1 MQPFFLHTARRDWRA
16 LSCFFLATLAMAA
29 EGAPLNAW
37 TPAQAEA
44 AGVRTL
50 TLAAAP
56 VQPSAGLVLQ
66 GQVELPPQARDDLRQ
81 GRRAVLAWRDQT
93 VRVVNLP
100 AISRSAATSEPLLV
114 VLVQAP
120 GDLAAPIGIA
130 IRSLCDWLP
139 AHTAR
144 RSGMR
149 MGAMGELGLINAK
162 GAVADHANLVVVD
175 LAQMA
180 YLLG

>member
-1 MQPFFLHTARRDWRA
+1 MFDADQRYASPVD
-16 LSCFFLATLAMAA
+16 
-29 EGAPLNAW
+29 GIV
-37 TPAQAEA
+37 
-44 AGVRTL
+44 GV
-50 TLAAAP
+50 
-56 VQPSAGLVLQ
+56 
-66 GQVELPPQARDDLRQ
+66 VELPPQARDDLRE

-100 AISRSAATSEPLLV
+100 AIARSAATSEPLLV

>member
-1 MQPFFLHTARRDWRA
+1 M
-16 LSCFFLATLAMAA
+16 
-29 EGAPLNAW
+29 
-37 TPAQAEA
+37 
-44 AGVRTL
+44 
-50 TLAAAP
+50 
-56 VQPSAGLVLQ
+56 
-66 GQVELPPQARDDLRQ
+66 
-81 GRRAVLAWRDQT
+81 
-93 VRVVNLP
+93 RVVSLP
-100 AISRSAATSEPLLV
+100 AISRSVAPPEPLLAV
-114 VLVQAP
+114 IVQAP
-120 GDLAAPIGIA
+120 GDASAPVGIA

>member
-29 EGAPLNAW
+29 EGAPLIAW

-66 GQVELPPQARDDLRQ
+66 GQVELPPQATELLSAPLAGVVQQVLFACVFAGGYLR
-81 GRRAVLAWRDQT
+81 GFRFVVRAASA
-93 VRVVNLP
+93 LP
-100 AISRSAATSEPLLV
+100 ALGVPPFRIWHDLSRFCRDGPCGTPQLLV
-114 VLVQAP
+114 
-120 GDLAAPIGIA
+120 
-130 IRSLCDWLP
+130 
-139 AHTAR
+139 
-144 RSGMR
+144 
-149 MGAMGELGLINAK
+149 
-162 GAVADHANLVVVD
+162 
-175 LAQMA
+175 
-180 YLLG
+180 Y